1 MLLSAACLWAW
12 AGAEEAP
19 DIRLPEPENGE
30 FAILTPEEDPM
41 IGPHYGGYLFE
52 AGETSTYGYADPSIT
67 VSIGRGRIYDTN
79 YTYARVRIADP
90 MQLRVMTKE
99 KSLAAKNT
107 GLGSLLA
114 ARVKAVV
121 AINGVLEADVSGE
134 SQYAF
139 VDGPVMHQGEW
150 KRPSEKTSEQK
161 LANWKAEMGLDT
173 LVIDSQGDLVILE
186 AETWGEIYEKILAMG
201 DRAVNVLTFGPAL
214 IVDGEPRYGYDR
226 RQMSTNRPAQ
236 RAAICQAGP
245 LEYILVS
252 SEGPEDPP
260 DKNGL
265 KLDQFV
271 ELIYTRFPEVETAYN
286 LDGGSSSTLVFRKGT
301 ENWAKVNSPKNGKKR
316 GLRDLIY
323 FADAWI
329 PEGQE

>member
-52 AGETSTYGYADPSIT
+52 AGETSPYGYADPSIT

-260 DKNGL
+260 DG
-265 KLDQFV
+265 FSV
-271 ELIYTRFPEVETAYN
+271 
-286 LDGGSSSTLVFRKGT
+286 
-301 ENWAKVNSPKNGKKR
+301 VNT
-316 GLRDLIY
+316 
-323 FADAWI
+323 
-329 PEGQE
+329 